1 MKRQPFYILLLKGLG
16 YIVLGNF
23 MCLFMTMA
31 LTMLTYKAGGAI
43 FFNILAIIC
52 CTLVF
57 YMLVFTAGWKDGN
70 RERSLVKNHRVE
82 APLKYRWIFIGI
94 ILYII
99 AALPSLVLLLN
110 KLFFPE
116 EDTLYLYR
124 FISGSAY
131 PFVQTFLPQP
141 DLDTK
146 AWEHTVYRQIDS
158 MPALFPALML
168 VYYAII
174 PVMTQLGW
182 YIGYT
187 DKWNTDKLMYK

>member
-31 LTMLTYKAGGAI
+31 LTMLTHIAGGDI

-57 YMLVFTAGWKDGN
+57 FLLVFTAGWKDGN

-131 PFVQTFLPQP
+131 PFVQTFLPRP
-141 DLDTK
+141 DLDTM
-146 AWEHTVYRQIDS
+146 AWEHTAYRQIDS

-168 VYYAII
+168 AYYAII